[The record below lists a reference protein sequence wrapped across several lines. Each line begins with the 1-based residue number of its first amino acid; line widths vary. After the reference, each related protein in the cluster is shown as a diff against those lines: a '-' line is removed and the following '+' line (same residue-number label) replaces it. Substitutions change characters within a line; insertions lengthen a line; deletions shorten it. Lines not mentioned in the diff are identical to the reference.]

1 MNKFLKFNQREPNK
15 AERKISYSQYAMY
28 STCPKHWELAYVKN
42 LRTFSQSIHTIFGTA
57 FHEKLQNYLTVMF
70 NESVKAADEID
81 INKYLADQMHSL
93 YKEAVEKMGEHFS
106 TRRELNEFYSDGV
119 AILDW
124 FKRKRGQYFSAR
136 NEEPYVSKHIADIMH
151 SIENI
156 KHVTNLMAIS
166 DKVMKQLE
174 EEE

>member
-1 MNKFLKFNQREPNK
+1 MTLSKQVEESLDAAQAALRN
-15 AERKISYSQYAMY
+15 A
-28 STCPKHWELAYVKN
+28 LA
-42 LRTFSQSIHTIFGTA
+42 
-57 FHEKLQNYLTVMF
+57 
-70 NESVKAADEID
+70 
-81 INKYLADQMHSL
+81 
-93 YKEAVEKMGEHFS
+93 
-106 TRRELNEFYSDGV
+106 
-119 AILDW
+119 
-124 FKRKRGQYFSAR
+124 FSAR